1 MTCPPFPSMHRY
13 RKKQSQTTSSSA
25 TGGLSLLD
33 VPCNGQLSTSEQV
46 ILHHNV
52 TAAPVDQPD
61 NGGGGDPVDQE
72 DAEVDR
78 GNLNSAQN
86 LEDTYAFADAK
97 RKLRL
102 MLSEADLSLLAS
114 LPPMTAAAPP
124 PAAIQGTTNKNH
136 KGLKYLM
143 RLGMAFFA
151 TQF

>member
-1 MTCPPFPSMHRY
+1 MKSEHKKLRLCTPKKSVQKMTYPPFPSMHRY
-13 RKKQSQTTSSSA
+13 RKKQTTSSSA

-61 NGGGGDPVDQE
+61 NGGGDPVDQE

-114 LPPMTAAAPP
+114 LPPMTATPP
-124 PAAIQGTTNKNH
+124 PAAIQGIDK
-136 KGLKYLM
+136 
-143 RLGMAFFA
+143 
-151 TQF
+151 